1 MSGLWIALG
10 KCQAVSENVRDSS
23 ENVRIERTQKTP
35 QTRMNKGFAAGP
47 RARAR
52 KTRKNYIK
60 TWAQTTKKIPKAE
73 STKTKDKSL

>member
-23 ENVRIERTQKTP
+23 EKGRIERTPKTP
-35 QTRMNKGFAAGP
+35 QTRMDKGFAACP

-52 KTRKNYIK
+52 KN
-60 TWAQTTKKIPKAE
+60 KKK
-73 STKTKDKSL
+73 L